1 MKKVEDYV
9 RSIPDF
15 PEKGIIF
22 RDITT
27 VIQSPEGLKLA
38 IDGINEKLKGV
49 DPVRKKGKLPCET
62 ISQDYELE
70 YGTATIEMHKDA
82 IVPGQKVVIVDDLIA
97 TGGTTEA
104 IIKLIEQLGGEVV
117 KIIFLIE
124 LEGLKGREKLS
135 GYDVDAVIKY
145 AGK

>member
-49 DPVRKKGKLPCET
+49 DLRRKIL
-62 ISQDYELE
+62 
-70 YGTATIEMHKDA
+70 
-82 IVPGQKVVIVDDLIA
+82 
-97 TGGTTEA
+97 
-104 IIKLIEQLGGEVV
+104 VV
-117 KIIFLIE
+117 KLYNAVNCADAWLIVSFE
-124 LEGLKGREKLS
+124 TFRTDGVSRQICSTLNMAGFRCS
-135 GYDVDAVIKY
+135 CFYMVICST
-145 AGK
+145 